1 MGPRIKPINRG
12 ANGKE
17 ANLRKVAT
25 TPKITN
31 IINSVELFW
40 PIYEPIKV
48 KNRIN
53 GIKYDRGI
61 VKIFAM

>member
-31 IINSVELFW
+31 IINSVGLFW

-48 KNRIN
+48 KNSIN
-53 GIKYDRGI
+53 GIKYDRGT